1 MDIKNWFKKL
11 ETNPKNNKKNM
22 NILIVVLVGVLFLI
36 AGSTFKKDS
45 VMSKNENPKN
55 KQTQEEKI
63 EVENDDY
70 EKETQNK
77 LKTTLEKID
86 GVGKVEVMI
95 TFESGEEKVPA
106 VNINN
111 STNKSVEKDTEGGTR
126 NTTQENEGS
135 SVVVTNDGDKT
146 QPLIVKEYKPKITGV
161 CIVAEGAEDNITKLR
176 ISKAVVDLFSLAE
189 NKVNVYPMKNS
200 ILIKSYAYNFVEL

>member
-1 MDIKNWFKKL
+1 MNIKNWLKKL
-11 ETNPKNNKKNM
+11 ETNPKNNKKNI

-45 VMSKNENPKN
+45 VMSKNEDPKN

-63 EVENDDY
+63 EIENEDY
-70 EKETQNK
+70 ERETQSK

-135 SVVVTNDGDKT
+135 SVVITNNGDKT

-189 NKVNVYPMKNS
+189 NKVNVYPMK
-200 ILIKSYAYNFVEL
+200 K

>member
-1 MDIKNWFKKL
+1 MDIKNWLKKL

-36 AGSTFKKDS
+36 AGSTLKKDS

-63 EVENDDY
+63 EVKNDDY

-77 LKTTLEKID
+77 LKATLEKID

-161 CIVAEGAEDNITKLR
+161 CIVAEGAENNITKLR

-189 NKVNVYPMKNS
+189 NKVNVYPMK
-200 ILIKSYAYNFVEL
+200 K

>member
-1 MDIKNWFKKL
+1 MNIKNWLKKL
-11 ETNPKNNKKNM
+11 ETNPKNNKKNI

-45 VMSKNENPKN
+45 VMSKNKNPKN

-63 EVENDDY
+63 EIENEDY
-70 EKETQNK
+70 ERETQSK

-135 SVVVTNDGDKT
+135 SVVITNNGDKT

-189 NKVNVYPMKNS
+189 NKVNVYPMK
-200 ILIKSYAYNFVEL
+200 K

>member
-1 MDIKNWFKKL
+1 MDIKNWLKKL

-63 EVENDDY
+63 EVKNDDY

-77 LKTTLEKID
+77 LKATLEKID

-161 CIVAEGAEDNITKLR
+161 CIVAEGAENNITKLR

-189 NKVNVYPMKNS
+189 NKVNVYPMK
-200 ILIKSYAYNFVEL
+200 K

>member
-1 MDIKNWFKKL
+1 MDIKNWLKKL

-63 EVENDDY
+63 EVKNDDY

-161 CIVAEGAEDNITKLR
+161 CIVAEGAENNITKLR

-189 NKVNVYPMKNS
+189 NKVNVYPMK
-200 ILIKSYAYNFVEL
+200 K

>member
-1 MDIKNWFKKL
+1 MNIKNWLKKL
-11 ETNPKNNKKNM
+11 ETNPKNNKKNI

-45 VMSKNENPKN
+45 VMSKNEDPKN

-63 EVENDDY
+63 ETENDDY
-70 EKETQNK
+70 ERETQNK

-135 SVVVTNDGDKT
+135 SVVITNNGDKT

-189 NKVNVYPMKNS
+189 NKVNVYPMK
-200 ILIKSYAYNFVEL
+200 K

>member
-1 MDIKNWFKKL
+1 MDIKDLIKKL
-11 ETNPKNNKKNM
+11 KTNPKNNKKNM

-36 AGSTFKKDS
+36 AGSTFKKDN

-55 KQTQEEKI
+55 KQSQEEKI
-63 EVENDDY
+63 EIENENY
-70 EKETQNK
+70 EKETQNR

-126 NTTQENEGS
+126 DTTQENEGS
-135 SVVVTNDGDKT
+135 SVVITNNGDKT

-161 CIVAEGAEDNITKLR
+161 CIVAEGAENNITKLR

-189 NKVNVYPMKNS
+189 NKVNVYPMK
-200 ILIKSYAYNFVEL
+200 K

>member
-1 MDIKNWFKKL
+1 MDIKNWLKKL

-22 NILIVVLVGVLFLI
+22 NILIVVLVGGLFLI

-189 NKVNVYPMKNS
+189 NKVNVYPMK
-200 ILIKSYAYNFVEL
+200 K

>member
-1 MDIKNWFKKL
+1 MNIKNWLKKL
-11 ETNPKNNKKNM
+11 ETNPKNNKKNI

-45 VMSKNENPKN
+45 VMSKNEDPKN
-55 KQTQEEKI
+55 KQTQEERI
-63 EVENDDY
+63 ETENEDY
-70 EKETQNK
+70 ERETQNK

-135 SVVVTNDGDKT
+135 SVVITNNGDKT

-189 NKVNVYPMKNS
+189 NKVNVYPMK
-200 ILIKSYAYNFVEL
+200 K

>member
-1 MDIKNWFKKL
+1 MDIKNWLKKL

-189 NKVNVYPMKNS
+189 NKVNVYPMKK
-200 ILIKSYAYNFVEL
+200 IVY

>member
-1 MDIKNWFKKL
+1 MDIKNWLKKL

-36 AGSTFKKDS
+36 AGSTLKKDS

-63 EVENDDY
+63 EVKNDDY

-161 CIVAEGAEDNITKLR
+161 CIVAEGAENNITRLR

-189 NKVNVYPMKNS
+189 NKVNVYPMK
-200 ILIKSYAYNFVEL
+200 K

>member
-1 MDIKNWFKKL
+1 MDIKNWLKKL

-36 AGSTFKKDS
+36 AGSTLKKDS

-55 KQTQEEKI
+55 KQTQKEKI
-63 EVENDDY
+63 EVKNDDY

-77 LKTTLEKID
+77 LKATLEKID

-161 CIVAEGAEDNITKLR
+161 CIVAEGAENNITKLR

-189 NKVNVYPMKNS
+189 NKVNVYPMK
-200 ILIKSYAYNFVEL
+200 K

>member
-1 MDIKNWFKKL
+1 MDIKNWLKKL

-36 AGSTFKKDS
+36 AGSTLKKDS

-63 EVENDDY
+63 EVKNDDY

-77 LKTTLEKID
+77 LKATLEKID

-161 CIVAEGAEDNITKLR
+161 CIVAEGAENNITKLR

>member
-1 MDIKNWFKKL
+1 MDIKNWLKKL

-189 NKVNVYPMKNS
+189 NKVNVYPMK
-200 ILIKSYAYNFVEL
+200 K

>member
-1 MDIKNWFKKL
+1 MNIKNWLKKL

-63 EVENDDY
+63 EVKNEDY

-189 NKVNVYPMKNS
+189 NKVNVYPMK
-200 ILIKSYAYNFVEL
+200 K

>member
-176 ISKAVVDLFSLAE
+176 IPKAVVDLFSLAE
-189 NKVNVYPMKNS
+189 NKVNVYPMK
-200 ILIKSYAYNFVEL
+200 K

>member
-1 MDIKNWFKKL
+1 MDIKNWLKKL

-63 EVENDDY
+63 EVKNDDY

-189 NKVNVYPMKNS
+189 NKVNVYPMK
-200 ILIKSYAYNFVEL
+200 K

>member
-1 MDIKNWFKKL
+1 MDIKNWLKKL

-135 SVVVTNDGDKT
+135 SVVVTNNGDKT

-189 NKVNVYPMKNS
+189 NKVNVYPMK
-200 ILIKSYAYNFVEL
+200 K

>member
-1 MDIKNWFKKL
+1 MNIKKWIKKL
-11 ETNPKNNKKNM
+11 ETNPKNNKKNI

-36 AGSTFKKDS
+36 AGSALKKDN

-55 KQTQEEKI
+55 KKNQEQKI
-63 EVENDDY
+63 QIQNENY
-70 EKETQNK
+70 EKETETK
-77 LKTTLEKID
+77 LKNTLEKIE

-111 STNKSVEKDTEGGTR
+111 STNKTVEKDTEGGTR

-135 SVVVTNDGDKT
+135 SVVITNNGDKT

-161 CIVAEGAEDNITKLR
+161 CIVAEGAEDTITKLR

-189 NKVNVYPMKNS
+189 NKVNVYPMK
-200 ILIKSYAYNFVEL
+200 K

>member
-1 MDIKNWFKKL
+1 MKEKL
-11 ETNPKNNKKNM
+11 K
-22 NILIVVLVGVLFLI
+22 
-36 AGSTFKKDS
+36 S
-45 VMSKNENPKN
+45 
-55 KQTQEEKI
+55 
-63 EVENDDY
+63 
-70 EKETQNK
+70 K

-135 SVVVTNDGDKT
+135 SVVITNNG
-146 QPLIVKEYKPKITGV
+146 
-161 CIVAEGAEDNITKLR
+161 
-176 ISKAVVDLFSLAE
+176 
-189 NKVNVYPMKNS
+189 
-200 ILIKSYAYNFVEL
+200 IKHNLLL

>member
-77 LKTTLEKID
+77 IKNYFRED
-86 GVGKVEVMI
+86 RWCR
-95 TFESGEEKVPA
+95 ESR
-106 VNINN
+106 
-111 STNKSVEKDTEGGTR
+111 SD
-126 NTTQENEGS
+126 
-135 SVVVTNDGDKT
+135 
-146 QPLIVKEYKPKITGV
+146 
-161 CIVAEGAEDNITKLR
+161 DNL
-176 ISKAVVDLFSLAE
+176 
-189 NKVNVYPMKNS
+189 
-200 ILIKSYAYNFVEL
+200 

>member
-1 MDIKNWFKKL
+1 
-11 ETNPKNNKKNM
+11 
-22 NILIVVLVGVLFLI
+22 
-36 AGSTFKKDS
+36 
-45 VMSKNENPKN
+45 MSKNENPKN

-63 EVENDDY
+63 EVKNDDY

-77 LKTTLEKID
+77 LKATLEKID

-161 CIVAEGAEDNITKLR
+161 CIVAEGAENNITKLR

>member
-1 MDIKNWFKKL
+1 MNIKNWLKRL
-11 ETNPKNNKKNM
+11 ETNPKNNKKNI

-45 VMSKNENPKN
+45 VMSKNEDPKN

-63 EVENDDY
+63 EIENEDY
-70 EKETQNK
+70 ERETQSK

-135 SVVVTNDGDKT
+135 SVVITNNGDKT

-189 NKVNVYPMKNS
+189 NKVNVYPMK
-200 ILIKSYAYNFVEL
+200 K